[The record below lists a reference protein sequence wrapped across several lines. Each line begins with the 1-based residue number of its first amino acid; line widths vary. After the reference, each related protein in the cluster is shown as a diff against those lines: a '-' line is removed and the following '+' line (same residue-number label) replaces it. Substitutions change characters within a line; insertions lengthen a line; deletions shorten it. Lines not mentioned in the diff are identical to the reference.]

1 MNSDQMKAWKCGLH
15 LSLSSG
21 ARERRGLTIVEVLIS
36 MVLLTIIVGAFYT
49 GTELAYRGSTLN
61 AQRVAAYGLCQDRFE
76 QMRGGSFSDITYAK
90 YPTQTVRITTGT
102 GLNATNI
109 ITGSIS
115 STITNLV
122 NPSRKMISITTQWN
136 YRNRSNQETLVGCL
150 VDRAAAASLQG
161 TLSGKLFLNPDG
173 DDPLQFLL
181 TLPSGSTMDFSNITN
196 LPMVGYTMFYAQHLR
211 VQVGG
216 GGMQTTVQFN
226 YQTFPMSNAKQWDI
240 DAPTSFRASFK
251 YETNGVGVL
260 CWRVRLTGF
269 NTTISTP

>member
-1 MNSDQMKAWKCGLH
+1 MNNPPAKRWDLAATIGQPQ
-15 LSLSSG
+15 
-21 ARERRGLTIVEVLIS
+21 RRGLTIVEVLIS

-76 QMRGGSFSDITYAK
+76 QMRGGAFSDITYAK
-90 YPTQTVRITTGT
+90 YPAQTVRITTGT

-150 VDRAAAASLQG
+150 VDRASAASLQG

-196 LPMVGYTMFYAQHLR
+196 LSKVGYTMFYAQHLR

-216 GGMQTTVQFN
+216 GDMQTMQFN
-226 YQTFPMSNAKQWDI
+226 YQAFPMSNAKQWDI